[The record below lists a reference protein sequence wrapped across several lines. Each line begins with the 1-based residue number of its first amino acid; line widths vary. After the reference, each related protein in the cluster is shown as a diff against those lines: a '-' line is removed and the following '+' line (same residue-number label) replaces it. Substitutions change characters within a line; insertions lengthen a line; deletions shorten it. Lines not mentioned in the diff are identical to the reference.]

1 MLYNDFM
8 SAGITLEEIA
18 LIEKYAMINNLEFS
32 EDTNDLCLINSITE
46 EVTYRGLSE
55 IIAFLKKDF
64 QERFDAV
71 EYCDVT
77 EITSEESLIQVMELK
92 LNKFKQAA

>member
-1 MLYNDFM
+1 MLYNDFI

-64 QERFDAV
+64 PV
-71 EYCDVT
+71 PVT
-77 EITSEESLIQVMELK
+77 PDNVTIIFLPFLFLYYYIH
-92 LNKFKQAA
+92 F